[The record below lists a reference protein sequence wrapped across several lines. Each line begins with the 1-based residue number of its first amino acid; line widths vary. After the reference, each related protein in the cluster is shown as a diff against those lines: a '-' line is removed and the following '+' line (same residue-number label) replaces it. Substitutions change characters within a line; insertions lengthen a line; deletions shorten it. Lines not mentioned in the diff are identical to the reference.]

1 MQVEKD
7 WRAFGHKFYTR
18 CQQAGSVRQTVL
30 SHVHMPTN
38 SRLILHAASNQFCF
52 AHHTQTA
59 TRALHRDACRTSIA
73 ASRLPYSYSGST
85 WFTRSC
91 GSFLNVILLFCHNSG
106 SVNSSDMSFMINSE
120 VSCGVRLWRWQQLWV
135 VVTLFHFVA

>member
-59 TRALHRDACRTSIA
+59 TRVINDNDE
-73 ASRLPYSYSGST
+73 
-85 WFTRSC
+85 
-91 GSFLNVILLFCHNSG
+91 SFAPRCVQDF
-106 SVNSSDMSFMINSE
+106 NSSESSPIFLQWLDVVYQIMRQFPERNTFVLSQL
-120 VSCGVRLWRWQQLWV
+120 RLSK
-135 VVTLFHFVA
+135 